1 MLEGSLVA
9 LEGAGEPHSHHG
21 RVWKCRCPGHPSTN
35 RLVFVFFHS
44 CVCTKFWP
52 GLVLSE
58 GGANGDAG
66 GGP

>member
-1 MLEGSLVA
+1 MGGSGNADAQVT
-9 LEGAGEPHSHHG
+9 
-21 RVWKCRCPGHPSTN
+21 PSTN

-66 GGP
+66 GGSLRLAEQSLLRWL